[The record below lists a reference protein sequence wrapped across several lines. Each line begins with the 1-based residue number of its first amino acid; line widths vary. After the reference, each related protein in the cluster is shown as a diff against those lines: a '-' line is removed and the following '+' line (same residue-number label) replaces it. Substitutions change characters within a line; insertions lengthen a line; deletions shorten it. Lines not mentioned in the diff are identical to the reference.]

1 MRLEIKAEAR
11 RDLKDIRDFSAAE
24 FGPEI
29 ALNYLRDIRS
39 SFERI
44 RDFPG
49 IGEESAISIPPLRV
63 LPCRIHRIYYRA
75 DENAVTIIRILH
87 KARNASR
94 MF

>member
-24 FGPEI
+24 FGSEI

-44 RDFPG
+44 RDFPW
-49 IGEESAISIPPLRV
+49 IGEESAISISPIRV
-63 LPCRIHRIYYRA
+63 LPCRSPRIYDRA
-75 DENAVTIIRILH
+75 DEDTVTIIRILH
-87 KARNASR
+87 KARNAGR
-94 MF
+94 LI